1 MVEFGQLVLGVL
13 PYYLGEAVR
22 LYTTLEQSYSA
33 HPDPPL
39 SLSCHSPTR
48 AFVNPYDRT
57 NLSLVGDA
65 KVANPLMGFTME

>member
-39 SLSCHSPTR
+39 SLSCHSLLEH
-48 AFVNPYDRT
+48 
-57 NLSLVGDA
+57 LSIPMTGQ
-65 KVANPLMGFTME
+65 T